1 MDVRI
6 SQAPDGMMDEAEL
19 RARLEEHH
27 AESYGWAM
35 SCCARFPDLAEDVL
49 QTAYLKI
56 LQGRARYDARSAFKT
71 WLFAVIRMTA
81 VDEGRRQWLRFFRLS
96 GHGQDMKPDV
106 QPAVRGER
114 LDRSARLAA
123 FQQALAR
130 LAKRQRE
137 VMHLVFYQD
146 LSLQEAS
153 EVMGVSLGSART
165 HYERGKAKLRIRL
178 EKSEHFDEYGK
189 DRQPT

>member
-1 MDVRI
+1 
-6 SQAPDGMMDEAEL
+6 MDEAEL
-19 RARLEEHH
+19 RAQLEEHH
-27 AESYGWAM
+27 AVSYGWALA
-35 SCCARFPDLAEDVL
+35 CCARAPELTEDVL

-56 LQGRARYDARSAFKT
+56 LQGRARYDGRATFKT

-81 VDEGRRQWLRFFRLS
+81 ADERRRQWLRHFRLS
-96 GHGQDMKPDV
+96 GYEPD
-106 QPAVRGER
+106 RGSGIQLPERGDR
-114 LDRSARLAA
+114 LDQSARLHA

-130 LAKRQRE
+130 LAKRQQE
-137 VMHLVFYQD
+137 VMHLVFYQN

-165 HYERGKAKLRIRL
+165 HYERGKRSLRAWL

-189 DRQPT
+189 DRQQTERIL